1 MTVQDLT
8 AFVEDALTDARA
20 PEPMRS
26 DPFTVQDLVDLWH
39 ADDLSEGFQHPFLAR
54 AVCRIMRPAPE
65 RFDLLCKRFY
75 PDASQESG
83 VPFRAL
89 QKLRLGFDVWQR
101 ERMNG

>member
-8 AFVEDALTDARA
+8 TFVEDAIEAARA
-20 PEPMRS
+20 PDPEY

-39 ADDLSEGFQHPFLAR
+39 ADELSEGFPHPFLAR

-65 RFDLLCKRFY
+65 RFDLLCQRFY

-89 QKLRLGFDVWQR
+89 QKLRLGFDGWQR

>member
-8 AFVEDALTDARA
+8 TLVEDALTAARA
-20 PEPMRS
+20 PEPVRQDS
-26 DPFTVQDLVDLWH
+26 LTVDDLVDLWH
-39 ADDLSEGFQHPFLAR
+39 ADELSEGFPHPFLAR

-65 RFDLLCKRFY
+65 RFDLLCQRFY

-89 QKLRLGFDVWQR
+89 EKLRLGFNDWHR